1 MCSKYILRILSLW
14 EIIQIRSSRSRSLQN
29 NTAQMTPVNFNP
41 VMECHLIHWIL
52 HPEMEVSRSSW
63 NIVEASGIIWKLE
76 WFNWHHKIANLKREN
91 THTQTDPCIEFLE
104 AIRWFWKPLSFIS
117 YIYIYIFYNHMEPI
131 EVIKNSNKA
140 FVRQKYLIW
149 NGGTDRQTQTGPYIE
164 LRYAQ
169 LTMSKKS
176 WTAEVQRNFTRIAY
190 FPIRYGTK

>member
-149 NGGTDRQTQTGPYIE
+149 NGGTDRHTDRQTDRHTDRPLYWVALCATNNPE
-164 LRYAQ
+164 Y
-169 LTMSKKS
+169 
-176 WTAEVQRNFTRIAY
+176 NF
-190 FPIRYGTK
+190 FVC